1 VIAIADTNSD
11 SGGSPIAREPW
22 LRRPAASDRF
32 FAGDQ
37 RVSTAAGSPASTE
50 SPPEAREL
58 TASAIRDF
66 AERMVVPLF
75 VGRADPGLATP
86 TVDVP
91 AVAGR

>member
-1 VIAIADTNSD
+1 VVAIADTTAD
-11 SGGSPIAREPW
+11 SEGSPVAPEPW

-50 SPPEAREL
+50 APPEAREL
-58 TASAIRDF
+58 TAPVIRDL
-66 AERMVVPLF
+66 AARLVIPLF
-75 VGRADPGLATP
+75 VGTADPAMTTP